1 MRPALAVPLTRPR
14 KHRTDLVTGRGDALR
29 IHERASDVVGRLRAR
44 EPPHDL
50 EIRAE
55 ELVKDPVFRRRVA
68 ARVPPEPVAA
78 FGDHQRL
85 PDALGHV
92 SEGAPLLL
100 CESAGALERAPR
112 PRGGGVAAPPPPT
125 RLRPRPRV
133 EPGARA
139 PGRRLLE

>member
-1 MRPALAVPLTRPR
+1 MRPALAVSLTRPR
-14 KHRTDLVTGRGDALR
+14 KHGTDLVGGGDALR
-29 IHERASDVVGRLRAR
+29 IHERASDVVGRLGAR

-85 PDALGHV
+85 PDALGH
-92 SEGAPLLL
+92 EAERAPLLL
-100 CESAGALERAPR
+100 REAARALERAPGANVR
-112 PRGGGVAAPPPPT
+112 
-125 RLRPRPRV
+125 RLADPDAEIRFDPRPGV
-133 EPGARA
+133 
-139 PGRRLLE
+139 